1 VVPRGPRAFS
11 ALIEHVAS
19 SRLLERIRAIVVLQV
34 AMAAPLTSP
43 AYDAGDTE
51 PELRRSWQ
59 AYFES
64 IQPKT

>member
-1 VVPRGPRAFS
+1 VPRGAREFA
-11 ALIEHVAS
+11 ALIDHFAS

-34 AMAAPLTSP
+34 ARAAPLTSP
-43 AYDAGDTE
+43 AYDAGATE

-64 IQPKT
+64 IQPRT